1 MTPTSAEIRA
11 AREAAHRTKE
21 TNMKGIISALES
33 AIFAE
38 TPFAVG
44 EWSVNAG
51 EGYVQLVWT
60 CDQADTPEMYG
71 DEPWSEWGGNSILA
85 AAGVRQFAR
94 ASVALSQASP
104 AILRSGAGADAA
116 GDGALRAHRPLLPRS
131 SCHVPAR

>member
-71 DEPWSEWGGNSILA
+71 DEPWSEWGGNSILD
-85 AAGVRQFAR
+85 AAGVRQFDD
-94 ASVALSQASP
+94 
-104 AILRSGAGADAA
+104 SGADRYTDRF
-116 GDGALRAHRPLLPRS
+116 GDLL
-131 SCHVPAR
+131 VAQWVQWNE